1 MKRADNQNKGDPQ
14 EMRGT
19 VANPHE
25 EITPVNIV
33 EPGSEYP
40 YPPRKGTDFTETP
53 VTPDNP
59 KPENPAGSGNS
70 GSKNSMSSGNPK
82 TENPGTE
89 SPAKPG
95 NQATENPVLKNA
107 ISEDLA
113 TPATPSNVT
122 FPTALA
128 EQAEKVNPK
137 KNAKIIP
144 VSDTRSPTEHEPGEY
159 SDARENAAA
168 DVREWSTE
176 TRLS

>member
-70 GSKNSMSSGNPK
+70 GSKN
-82 TENPGTE
+82 
-89 SPAKPG
+89 
-95 NQATENPVLKNA
+95 
-107 ISEDLA
+107 
-113 TPATPSNVT
+113 
-122 FPTALA
+122 
-128 EQAEKVNPK
+128 
-137 KNAKIIP
+137 
-144 VSDTRSPTEHEPGEY
+144 
-159 SDARENAAA
+159 
-168 DVREWSTE
+168 
-176 TRLS
+176 